1 MRIKEFNR
9 LRIPYNR
16 NSLFFKGFI
25 KLTCFVLALV
35 FIVSAII
42 FSTSLTLTSSEFI
55 STVSDNA
62 TKLNFRT
69 DEVFTQMKD
78 LCNFLS
84 LNESVRFFLL
94 DSEKNPTVN
103 IVQDKIMLQ
112 LSQLS
117 LVSPYINSIYVYNE
131 TNQSIFT
138 KEGCYSIK
146 NFSDNGWI
154 SSYNESGSN
163 LSLHPR
169 KMHSKY
175 PYVITFI
182 KKIKLNTG
190 ESGAVILNLDTKTL
204 FPELHNSQVSSYI
217 IDTDDKII
225 FSNAP
230 DLFLTD
236 AGETNLLDT
245 VLKHRKSSFCKIY
258 SKTPHAAA
266 VSEKNE
272 YGFRCVCI
280 LDISDRTSQIF
291 LIQLL
296 VTLFCVVLLLIAVFF
311 VYSFSLSYYTPFS
324 QIRRILDNPLDTN
337 NIEAV
342 DAETQ
347 YIAKKII
354 ENMNANEALRT
365 EISNY
370 IEQTS
375 KLRIHSMQSQ
385 LNPHFLYNTM
395 NIINLSLVKKLGVY
409 DESIDIVNKLS
420 LLMRYAMDLSS
431 ETTTVRTEIK
441 HSRIYTDILKIRSGE
456 SLTIKWDI
464 DENIL
469 NAKIPKLCFQPL
481 IENAFSH
488 GLIPSNK
495 DKKLLRVSGKKEND
509 LLLFTIEDTGT
520 GIPEDKFIEIKENLK
535 SNDYVVAS
543 NSHIG
548 ISNVNGRI
556 KLIFGEDY
564 GIDIESTPGIGTK
577 LFIKLPFIE
586 ENKF

>member
-1 MRIKEFNR
+1 MKIKNLTR
-9 LRIPYNR
+9 LRIPYSR

-42 FSTSLTLTSSEFI
+42 FSTSITLTSSEFI

-62 TKLNFRT
+62 TRLNFRT
-69 DEVFTQMKD
+69 DEIFTQMKD
-78 LCNFLS
+78 ICNFLS

-103 IVQDKIMLQ
+103 IVQDKIILQ

-146 NFSDNGWI
+146 NFSDNDWLFL
-154 SSYNESGSN
+154 YDEDKNDF
-163 LSLHPR
+163 SLHPR
-169 KMHSKY
+169 KMHSQY

-182 KKIKLNTG
+182 KKIRLNTG

-204 FPELHNSQVSSYI
+204 FSELHNSHVSNYI
-217 IDTDDKII
+217 VDRNNRII
-225 FSNAP
+225 FSSSS

-236 AGETNLLDT
+236 AGENELLDS
-245 VLKHRKSSFCKIY
+245 VLKHRKPSFCKIY

-280 LDISDRTSQIF
+280 LDISDKTSRIL

-311 VYSFSLSYYTPFS
+311 AYRFSLNYYTPFS
-324 QIRRILDNPLDTN
+324 QIRSLLDNPLDN
-337 NIEAV
+337 KNIVAV

-354 ENMNANEALRT
+354 ENMNSNEALRT

-375 KLRIHSMQSQ
+375 KLRVHSMQSQ

-409 DESIDIVNKLS
+409 DESIDIINKLS

-441 HSRIYTDILKIRSGE
+441 HSKLYTDILKIRSGE

-535 SNDYVVAS
+535 YTDYSITS

-548 ISNVNGRI
+548 INNVNGRI

-577 LFIKLPFIE
+577 LFVWLPFIE

>member
-1 MRIKEFNR
+1 MKIRNLAR
-9 LRIPYNR
+9 LRIPYSR
-16 NSLFFKGFI
+16 NSLFFNGFVR
-25 KLTCFVLALV
+25 LTCFVLALA

-62 TKLNFRT
+62 NRLNFRT
-69 DEVFTQMKD
+69 DEVFSQMKD
-78 LCNFLS
+78 ICNFLS

-94 DSEKNPTVN
+94 DSEKNPTVG
-103 IVQDKIMLQ
+103 IVQDKIILQ

-131 TNQSIFT
+131 NSKSLFS
-138 KEGCYSIK
+138 KEGYYSI
-146 NFSDNGWI
+146 NRFSDSDWL
-154 SSYNESGSN
+154 SLYNKDKN
-163 LSLHPR
+163 DLSLHPR
-169 KMHSKY
+169 KMYSSY

-190 ESGAVILNLDTKTL
+190 ESGAVILNLNTKTL
-204 FPELHNSQVSSYI
+204 FPELHNSRVESYI
-217 IDTDDKII
+217 IDKNNRII
-225 FSNAP
+225 FSSAP
-230 DLFLTD
+230 DLFLSD
-236 AGETNLLDT
+236 AQENEH
-245 VLKHRKSSFCKIY
+245 LKTTLNHRKASFCKIY
-258 SKTPHAAA
+258 SKTPHAAS

-272 YGFRCVCI
+272 YGIRCVSI
-280 LDISDRTSQIF
+280 LDISDRTSRIF

-311 VYSFSLSYYTPFS
+311 AYRFSMSYYTPFS
-324 QIRRILDNPLDTN
+324 QIRSILDNPATN
-337 NIEAV
+337 NDIVAA

-354 ENMNANEALRT
+354 ENMNINEALRT

-395 NIINLSLVKKLGVY
+395 NIINLSLVKKLGVD
-409 DESIDIVNKLS
+409 DESIEIMNKLS
-420 LLMRYAMDLSS
+420 LLMRYTMDLSS

-441 HSRIYTDILKIRSGE
+441 HSKLYTDILKIRSGE

-469 NAKIPKLCFQPL
+469 IAKIPKLCFQPL

-495 DKKLLRVSGKKEND
+495 DKKILRVSGRKEND

-520 GIPEDKFIEIKENLK
+520 GIPEDKFIEIKKKLK
-535 SNDYVVAS
+535 SNEFAIGSDT
-543 NSHIG
+543 HIG
-548 ISNVNGRI
+548 INNVNGRI
-556 KLIFGEDY
+556 KLIFGNDY

-577 LFIKLPFIE
+577 IFIKLPFIV
-586 ENKF
+586 N